1 MPLKK
6 SKVFALVGFLA
17 AGALG
22 LWMFVSGCGKDKND
36 VAVDP
41 PAPPKPPA
49 LKFKEWKKP
58 AVALLLSGE
67 QHGYIE
73 PCGCSETQSGGLAR
87 RADLI
92 RMIGE
97 LGWPVAGLDLGGDLK
112 RNNLQSKLKFDAIL
126 KALHTMDYRTMALGY
141 EELNLNAITLLN
153 NYQTQMLPA
162 QEDVRPVLAGA
173 NVVIYKTPE
182 LGPVRSQVVQ
192 VGDVKIGV
200 VAIVGPSVGT
210 KLYGNNATGDIE
222 IQPPAQVLPD
232 LVQKLADEETDFNVL
247 LSHATFDETAELLK
261 QFPNFEIALCESGGD
276 EGKDDPKTIG
286 KSQVIQVGWKGKH
299 VGVLAYYPDQKEPVK
314 RFQFELVEL
323 DNKNFKNAT
332 SIEPIL
338 IEYQKQL
345 KQNQSAIFEQLGGVS
360 GSDSTYVGAATCGE
374 CHKKAYEKWK
384 STKHA
389 HAYET
394 LKTGRKGQYSRPISR
409 IHDPECL
416 CCHVAGW
423 NPQAVTRYQTGFL
436 PEELAED
443 AGRPELYVKLQGQ
456 QCENCHGPGSG
467 HVDLERLWAKDRQ
480 SVNQD
485 QLAAARKEIQLT
497 KAAAKDHLCVK
508 CHDYENSPKF
518 EFDTYWD
525 KVKHPWRD

>member
-1 MPLKK
+1 MSEKK
-6 SKVFALVGFLA
+6 SRVFILVGFLA
-17 AGALG
+17 LGAAGV
-22 LWMFVSGCGKDKND
+22 WMFVSGCGKEE
-36 VAVDP
+36 VAVNP

-49 LKFKEWKKP
+49 LKFKEWEKP
-58 AVALLLSGE
+58 AAALVLSGE

-92 RMIGE
+92 QMMGQ

-112 RNNLQSKLKFDAIL
+112 RNNLQSKLKLEAIL
-126 KALHTMDYRTMALGY
+126 KALHAMDYRTMALGY
-141 EELNLNAITLLN
+141 EELHLNAGTLLN
-153 NYQTQMLPA
+153 DYQTQMLPG
-162 QEDVRPVLAGA
+162 EDVRPVLAGA

-200 VAIVGPSVGT
+200 AAIVGPSVGT
-210 KLYGNNATGDIE
+210 KLYGENATGDIE
-222 IQPPAQVLPD
+222 IQPPADVLPGII
-232 LVQKLADEETDFNVL
+232 QELAGRHTDFNVL

-276 EGKDDPKTIG
+276 EGKDDPKIVG
-286 KSQVIQVGWKGKH
+286 KAQVIQVGWKGKY
-299 VGVLAYYPDQKEPVK
+299 VGVLAYYPDRPEKK
-314 RFQFELVEL
+314 FQYELVEL
-323 DNKNFKNAT
+323 DNKNFENAK

-338 IEYQKQL
+338 IDYQKQL
-345 KQNQSAIFEQLGGVS
+345 KQNAAEIFDQLNGAS

-416 CCHVAGW
+416 ACHVAGW
-423 NPQAVTRYQTGFL
+423 NPQQVTRYETGFL
-436 PEELAED
+436 PEELAD
-443 AGRPELYVKLQGQ
+443 ARGEPALFHNLQGQ

-467 HVDLERLWAKDRQ
+467 HVDLERLWAKDRE
-480 SVNQD
+480 SAD
-485 QLAAARKEIQLT
+485 KDKLTAARKQIQLT
-497 KAAAKDHLCVK
+497 KAAAKEHLCVK

-518 EFDTYWD
+518 EFDPYWD

>member
-1 MPLKK
+1 MSEKK
-6 SKVFALVGFLA
+6 SKVFALVGLLVAGA
-17 AGALG
+17 AGIWL
-22 LWMFVSGCGKDKND
+22 FVSGCGKDE

-49 LKFKEWKKP
+49 LKFKEWKRP
-58 AVALLLSGE
+58 AAALVFSGE

-87 RADLI
+87 RADL
-92 RMIGE
+92 MQMMKK

-112 RNNLQSKLKFDAIL
+112 RDNLQSQLKFDAIL
-126 KALHTMDYRTMALGY
+126 KALHEMDYRTMALGY
-141 EELNLNAITLLN
+141 EELRLRGGTLLSR
-153 NYQTQMLPA
+153 YQTYLNPQG
-162 QEDVRPVLAGA
+162 EDVRPVLAGA
-173 NVVIYKTPE
+173 NVSIFEIPDM
-182 LGPVRSQVVQ
+182 PVRRQVIE
-192 VGDVKIGV
+192 VGAVKIGV
-200 VAIVGPSVGT
+200 VAVVGQSVRA
-210 KLYGNNATGDIE
+210 KLLGDNAAADVDIKN
-222 IQPPAQVLPD
+222 PALVLPGI
-232 LVQKLADEETDFNVL
+232 VQELAEEKTDFNVL
-247 LSHATFDETAELLK
+247 LSHATFEETADLLK
-261 QFPNFEIALCESGGD
+261 QFPQFEIALCEAGGD
-276 EGKDDPKTIG
+276 EGKDDSKTVG
-286 KSQVIQVGWKGKH
+286 KSQVIQVGWKGKY
-299 VGVLAYYPDQKEPVK
+299 VGVLAYFPGQKEPAK
-314 RFQFELVEL
+314 RFQYELVEL
-323 DNKNFKNAT
+323 DNKNFENAK

-338 IEYQKQL
+338 IEYQKDL
-345 KQNQSAIFEQLGGVS
+345 KQNAAEIFAQLDGVS
-360 GSDSTYVGAATCGE
+360 GADSTYVGAATCGE

-423 NPQAVTRYQTGFL
+423 NPQEVTRYDSGFL
-436 PEELAED
+436 PQELAD
-443 AGRPELYVKLQGQ
+443 ARSRPQLFHKLQGQ

-467 HVDLERLWAKDRQ
+467 HVDLERLWAKDRE
-480 SVNQD
+480 SVDND
-485 QLAAARKEIQLT
+485 KLIAARKQIQLT